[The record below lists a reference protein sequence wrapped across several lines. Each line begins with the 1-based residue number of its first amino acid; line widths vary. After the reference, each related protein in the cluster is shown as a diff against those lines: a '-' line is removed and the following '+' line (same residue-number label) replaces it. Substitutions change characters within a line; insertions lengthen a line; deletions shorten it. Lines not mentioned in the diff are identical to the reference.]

1 MRKIASVFGI
11 AALAVVVFSTLPT
24 AALGFHVGPFY
35 FHLPFGGRHY
45 HRHHVYA
52 RINPNEART
61 RANDVA
67 RGGGNTE
74 ALESC
79 TGPGPG
85 VTDLP
90 VDQIR
95 QAVHPTPNQEAA
107 LESLRAALSR
117 GSDIIKSA
125 CPTTMPLTPIGRL
138 DSADRQL
145 DATIK
150 AIQIVR
156 SPLERFYE
164 GLADEQ
170 RARFN
175 RINGSAEG
183 ARPSD
188 MAALCSQL
196 AGSLIDLP
204 TQRIEQVVRPTV
216 QQQSALEDLK
226 KATQDAGNQMQSS
239 CPTAAPKS
247 PVARLDTVET
257 GLTAV
262 LDAIKA
268 VRPEL
273 ENFYASLNDDQ
284 KARFNTM
291 GPPPTASSSTPRQNQ
306 R

>member
-1 MRKIASVFGI
+1 M
-11 AALAVVVFSTLPT
+11 L
-24 AALGFHVGPFY
+24 
-35 FHLPFGGRHY
+35 
-45 HRHHVYA
+45 
-52 RINPNEART
+52 
-61 RANDVA
+61 
-67 RGGGNTE
+67 
-74 ALESC
+74 
-79 TGPGPG
+79 
-85 VTDLP
+85 
-90 VDQIR
+90 
-95 QAVHPTPNQEAA
+95 
-107 LESLRAALSR
+107 
-117 GSDIIKSA
+117 
-125 CPTTMPLTPIGRL
+125 LTPIGRL

-284 KARFNTM
+284 RARFNTM